1 MTAETQSKP
10 WGDLEGIDLA
20 WFIVKAYNEG
30 KIDGDGLAHF
40 ISDNVEY
47 QNGSYYKSSTKV
59 MRDFLEDYNEANGV
73 WRD

>member
-47 QNGSYYKSSTKV
+47 QNGSCYTSATEV
-59 MRDFLEDYNEANGV
+59 MREFLENYNEANGV
-73 WRD
+73 WND

>member
-10 WGDLEGIDLA
+10 WGDLEEVDLA
-20 WFIVKAYNEG
+20 WLIIKAYTEG
-30 KIDGDGLAHF
+30 TIVGDGLAYF

-47 QNGSYYKSSTKV
+47 QTGSYYKSSTKV

>member
-20 WFIVKAYNEG
+20 WFIVKAYDEG

-47 QNGSYYKSSTKV
+47 QNGSHYTSATEV
-59 MRDFLEDYNEANGV
+59 MREFLENYNEANGV
-73 WRD
+73 WND

>member
-1 MTAETQSKP
+1 MTTETQSKP

-20 WFIVKAYNEG
+20 WFIVKAYDEG

-47 QNGSYYKSSTKV
+47 QNGSCYTSSTEV
-59 MRDFLEDYNEANGV
+59 MREFLEDYNEANGV
-73 WRD
+73 WND

>member
-47 QNGSYYKSSTKV
+47 QNGSHYTSATEV
-59 MRDFLEDYNEANGV
+59 MREFLEN
-73 WRD
+73 